1 MEKAE
6 QSKIRYQYVQMQ
18 KCYFLLKNRHINQSE
33 MSNYNNYCVI
43 MSGGVGSRF
52 WPFSKE
58 EKPKQFLDFLGT
70 GRSLLQG
77 TFDRFKKIVPTENIY
92 IVTNDAYEEI
102 TREQL
107 PELQSHQ
114 ILCEP
119 MRRNTAPAI
128 AFATYRIKAVNPQ
141 ANIVVTP
148 SDHLVLKED
157 QFIADIVKGLDF
169 VEKNPMLL
177 TLGIQ
182 PGRPETG
189 YGYIQLPKKESTGIH
204 KVKTFTEKP
213 NLELAKKFVESGEF
227 VWNSG
232 IFIWNANSILSAF
245 RNHLPDIVNRFDAG
259 KHLFGTPDEK
269 QFINE
274 TFSFCPNISIDYGV
288 FEKADNV
295 YVNISNFGWCDL
307 GTWGAFHEAS
317 AQDDNNNTHLHCK
330 SLFVESSDNIVAMSD
345 DKLVVV
351 QGLDGYIVAE
361 SDNVLL
367 ICKKSEEQRIKHFVA
382 DVKLKYGDEYL

>member
-1 MEKAE
+1 
-6 QSKIRYQYVQMQ
+6 
-18 KCYFLLKNRHINQSE
+18 
-33 MSNYNNYCVI
+33 MSNSNHYCVI
-43 MSGGVGSRF
+43 MGGGVGSRF

-77 TFDRFKKIVPTENIY
+77 TFDRFKKMMPIENIY
-92 IVTNDAYEEI
+92 VITNDAYEEM
-102 TREQL
+102 TKKQL
-107 PELQSHQ
+107 PELQDHQ

-128 AFATYRIKAVNPQ
+128 AFAMYRIQAVNPQ
-141 ANIVVTP
+141 ANIVVAP
-148 SDHLVLKED
+148 SDHLVLKEED
-157 QFIADIVKGLDF
+157 FIADIVNGLDF
-169 VEKNPMLL
+169 VEQNSMLL

-189 YGYIQLPKKESTGIH
+189 YGYIQLPKKEMSGIQ

-213 NLELAKKFVESGEF
+213 NYELAKKFVESGEF

-232 IFIWNANSILSAF
+232 IFIWNVKSILAAL
-245 RNHLPDIVNRFDAG
+245 RAHLPDIVNQFDTG
-259 KHLFGTPDEK
+259 KHLFGTSDEK
-269 QFINE
+269 KFINE

-288 FEKADNV
+288 LEKADNV

-307 GTWGAFHEAS
+307 GTWSAFHEVS
-317 AQDDNNNTHLHCK
+317 ARDENDNTSLHCK
-330 SLFVESSDNIVAMSD
+330 SLFIESSDNIVAMSD
-345 DKLVVV
+345 GKLVVV
-351 QGLDGYIVAE
+351 QGLEGYVVAE

-382 DVKLKYGDEYL
+382 DVKFKYGDEYL